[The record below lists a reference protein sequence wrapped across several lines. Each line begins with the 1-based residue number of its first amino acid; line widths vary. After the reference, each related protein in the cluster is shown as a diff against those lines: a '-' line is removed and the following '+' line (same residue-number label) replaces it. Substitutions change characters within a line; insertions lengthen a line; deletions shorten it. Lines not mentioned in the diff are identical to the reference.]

1 MKTFG
6 IISYNKY
13 ANFTNYGSALQSWAL
28 NTVINKV
35 GESIGC
41 RAMFV
46 DYCPDILAK
55 LDPLNPFKNM
65 WDQDMEARKRVEF
78 SMLAIRENY
87 EKFMMFY
94 DKRFFILRKIYIA
107 KFQYNL

>member
-6 IISYNKY
+6 IVSYNKY

-35 GESIGC
+35 GESMGW
-41 RAMFV
+41 RAMFI

-55 LDPLNPFKNM
+55 LDPLNPSKNM
-65 WDQDMEARKRVEF
+65 WDQDVEARKRVEF
-78 SMLAIRENY
+78 SMPELRKVY
-87 EKFMMFY
+87 E
-94 DKRFFILRKIYIA
+94 ILR
-107 KFQYNL
+107 

>member
-6 IISYNKY
+6 IVSYNKY

-35 GESIGC
+35 GESMGW

-65 WDQDMEARKRVEF
+65 WDRSYGRRKYGIGYQQTT
-78 SMLAIRENY
+78 AIIPERY
-87 EKFMMFY
+87 HHG
-94 DKRFFILRKIYIA
+94 I
-107 KFQYNL
+107 